1 MLALRFH
8 AQAPSQAS
16 KSNKTRARLLTV
28 LLAPLALVSGC
39 SGVVSGNG
47 STAPPNTP
55 PSQARSI
62 SGTITPGSG
71 GSGATVTLGGAGT
84 GATIADSS
92 GAYTFSGLSDGTY
105 TLTPTRIGYS
115 FSPSSQNVTVSGAN
129 ITGVNFTAT
138 AQGGQTFSI
147 SGTISPASGGSGATV
162 TLSGA
167 SSATT
172 TANSAGAFSF
182 TGLPNGNYAVTP
194 SRTGYTFS
202 PTSQNALINGANVTG
217 VNFNAT
223 VQTSPTF
230 SISGTISPV
239 AGGSGA
245 IVTLSGAA
253 SATTIANSS
262 GAFTFAGLSNGTY
275 TVTPTHNGYTF
286 SPSSLSA
293 QVSGASVTGVNFTAS
308 SQGGQTFSISGT
320 INPLTGGSGA
330 TLILS
335 GAGSASTTSNSS
347 GAYSFTGLANGSY
360 TVTPAN
366 SGYTFSPVSQNV
378 AVNQANVTGVNFTA
392 ASVGV
397 SVSISPNPATMSPGT
412 SQNFTATVT
421 GSANTAV
428 IWTASGG
435 SISGTGNTIS
445 YSAAA
450 VIGPYTLT
458 ATSVADAT
466 KSAVVN
472 VTVSAVQA
480 VNGLFIPTSH
490 PRLFFNATRLAQA
503 KTWYAL
509 HPFTP
514 SSGDFDGNS
523 YYSEIAFKHLVNGDD
538 CSTAINYA
546 VGYFPSVTG
555 TASDDVRW
563 HGEQVILTYDW
574 CYDQITAG
582 QRSTILANT
591 NTWVTAWMNNSESSS
606 TGFWGGLGMP
616 QSNYYWGYLRNELDW
631 GIASY
636 YENTPNATIF
646 LTDALVNRW
655 QNSFMPFSIKVGPGG
670 GEGGVAQ
677 EGSEYGPYVAGYS
690 SIPLYSAG
698 LMGRSMLEETD
709 YFQGMA
715 YWLIYA
721 TTPQQTKG
729 WEIFPWSDDETWK
742 NGSSATRQGFYPSFM
757 TGIASYFSGSPLS
770 QYARQWLATTG
781 GTAVPWQQSADTG
794 GTPASFSS
802 LPLDYYAS
810 GYQYFIGRNQ
820 WSPSATTFLWQ
831 MGKPTGIGHQ
841 HHDWGTFQ
849 IWRNGQWLSRESV
862 GYSGGDSVA
871 GYGGSG
877 TADAKSTLAHNAVV
891 IDGAEVLANTPS
903 VPILESTA
911 NYSHAVVDLNSSE
924 TLIREW
930 IFVRSLETMVILDRL
945 QTSTASSTKTFLLHS
960 AVSPTLEDAN
970 HVRISNGT
978 EQLRAV
984 TLLPASGVS
993 NRVVSEGGAIGQYR
1007 VEIITAP
1014 NSSQSYILTVLQAK
1028 SGSAADL
1035 APSVVDS
1042 NPGSPMS
1049 GTFTVTL
1056 DGSNS
1061 IIFNKGISATAGG
1074 SITAGGV
1081 TSGFI
1086 NHAQSISIS
1095 KTGIIWGQ

>member
-1 MLALRFH
+1 
-8 AQAPSQAS
+8 
-16 KSNKTRARLLTV
+16 
-28 LLAPLALVSGC
+28 
-39 SGVVSGNG
+39 
-47 STAPPNTP
+47 
-55 PSQARSI
+55 
-62 SGTITPGSG
+62 
-71 GSGATVTLGGAGT
+71 VTLSGAGT
-84 GATIADSS
+84 GTTIADSS
-92 GAYTFSGLSDGTY
+92 GAYTFSGLSDGAY
-105 TLTPTRIGYS
+105 TLTPSRAGYS
-115 FSPSSQNVTVSGAN
+115 FSPSSQNVTLSGAN

-138 AQGGQTFSI
+138 AQAGQTFTI
-147 SGTISPASGGSGATV
+147 SGTISPASAGSGAT
-162 TLSGA
+162 
-167 SSATT
+167 
-172 TANSAGAFSF
+172 
-182 TGLPNGNYAVTP
+182 
-194 SRTGYTFS
+194 
-202 PTSQNALINGANVTG
+202 
-217 VNFNAT
+217 
-223 VQTSPTF
+223 
-230 SISGTISPV
+230 
-239 AGGSGA
+239 
-245 IVTLSGAA
+245 VTLSGAA

-262 GAFTFAGLSNGTY
+262 GAFTFAGLSNGNY
-275 TVTPTHNGYTF
+275 TVIPAHAGYMF

-293 QVSGASVTGVNFTAS
+293 QVSGANVSGVNFTGS
-308 SQGGQTFSISGT
+308 PQVGQMFSISGT
-320 INPLTGGSGA
+320 ISPLAGGSGA
-330 TLILS
+330 AVVLS
-335 GAGSASTTSNSS
+335 GAGSASTTTDSS
-347 GAYSFTGLANGSY
+347 GAYTFTGVASGSY

-366 SGYTFSPVSQNV
+366 SGYTFSPISQNV
-378 AVNQANVTGVNFTA
+378 TVNQANVTGVNFTA

-397 SVSISPNPATMSPGT
+397 SVSISPNTTTMSPGT

-435 SISGTGNTIS
+435 SISGIGNTIS
-445 YSAAA
+445 YSAAG
-450 VIGPYTLT
+450 VVGTYTLT
-458 ATSVADAT
+458 ATSAADAT
-466 KSAVVN
+466 RSAVVN
-472 VTVSAVQA
+472 ITVSAIQA

-490 PRLFFNATRLAQA
+490 PRLFFNAARLAQA

-514 SSGDFDGNS
+514 SSGDFDGNT

-546 VGYFPSVTG
+546 VGYSPSVTG

-563 HGEQVILTYDW
+563 HGEEVILVYDW
-574 CYDQITAG
+574 CYDQMTTS

-591 NTWVTAWMNNSESSS
+591 NTWVTAWMNNSESAS

-636 YENTPNATIF
+636 YENTPSATIF

-757 TGIASYFSGSPLS
+757 TGIATYFSGSPLS

-781 GTAVPWQQSADTG
+781 GTAVPWQQSVDAG
-794 GTPASFSS
+794 GTPASFSA

-820 WSPSATTFLWQ
+820 WSPNATTFLWQ
-831 MGKPTGIGHQ
+831 MGKPTGVGHQ

-877 TADAKSTLAHNAVV
+877 SADAKSSLAHNAVV
-891 IDGAEVLANTPS
+891 IDGAEVLANTPN

-911 NYSHAVVDLNSSE
+911 NYSHAVVNLNSSE

-945 QTSTASSTKTFLLHS
+945 QTSSASSTKTFLLHS
-960 AVSPTLEDAN
+960 GVSPTLEDAN
-970 HVRISNGT
+970 HVRISNGS
-978 EQLRAV
+978 EQLRVV
-984 TLLPASGVS
+984 TLLPSTGVS
-993 NRVVSEGGAIGQYR
+993 NRVVSEGGTIGQYR
-1007 VEIITAP
+1007 VEIVTAP
-1014 NSSQSYILTVLQAK
+1014 NSSQSYILTILQAK
-1028 SGSAADL
+1028 SATAGDL
-1035 APSVVDS
+1035 TPSVVDS
-1042 NPGSPMS
+1042 NPGNPAS
-1049 GTFTVTL
+1049 GTLTVSL
-1056 DGSNS
+1056 DGSHS
-1061 IIFNKGISATAGG
+1061 ILFNKGISATAGG
-1074 SITAGGV
+1074 SISIGGV
-1081 TSGFI
+1081 TSSFI
-1086 NHAQSISIS
+1086 NHAQTISIG
-1095 KTGIIWGQ
+1095 KNGIVWGQ